1 MEIIIT
7 VSTVVFHMLSLSL
20 LFLMVSSMM
29 KEDESRIKKGGGAQ
43 HGDTEKP
50 SQRAD

>member
-29 KEDESRIKKGGGAQ
+29 KEDNARIKKDGGTQHGGA
-43 HGDTEKP
+43 EKP
-50 SQRAD
+50 SQRTD